1 MSIDSESDRRG
12 MEGAGRIV
20 GRTLHDL
27 RPLVRPG
34 VSTAEIDLE
43 CARRLQRHGARS
55 APRLFYGFPGAICI
69 SVNDEAVHGI
79 PGARIIL
86 PGDLVKLDLTIEKS
100 GYVAD
105 AAITIPVPPVPDRHR
120 RLADCAKNAFQL
132 ALQRIRAGCRIRD
145 IGEAIENEAKRHG
158 FAVIPELTGHGVG
171 RAIHEEP
178 VIPNYPDERDYRL
191 LTDGLVIAVEP
202 ILTTESGRVVEG
214 ADGWTVRTADGAPA
228 VHHEHTL
235 LVTQHR
241 PVLLTAA

>member
-1 MSIDSESDRRG
+1 MSIGSEKDRRG
-12 MEGAGRIV
+12 MDEAGRIV
-20 GRTLHDL
+20 GVVLDAL

-43 CARRLQRHGARS
+43 CARRLERHGARS
-55 APRLFYGFPGAICI
+55 APRLFYGFPGAVCI

-79 PGARIIL
+79 PGARMIH
-86 PGDLVKLDLTIEKS
+86 PGDLVKLDLTIEKN

-105 AAITIPVPPVPDRHR
+105 AAITVPVTPVPDRHR
-120 RLADCAKNAFQL
+120 RLADCAESAFHC
-132 ALQRIRAGCRIRD
+132 ALPLLRAGTRIRD
-145 IGEAIENEAKRHG
+145 VGAAIESEARRHG

-178 VIPNYPDERDYRL
+178 VIPNYPDERDRRV

-202 ILTTESGRVVEG
+202 ILTTGTGEVVED

-228 VHHEHTL
+228 VHFEHTV
-235 LVTQHR
+235 LVTRQR
-241 PVLLTAA
+241 PILLTVA